1 MKKRII
7 SALLIGLLMTG
18 MFVGCG
24 NSGAGGNTTPVKD
37 PTEHK
42 NVNTDVEVI
51 GGMGDFDSELIKFLE
66 TKDYA
71 NQNYMISPT
80 SYKAALCLAIAG
92 ANGETKEEL
101 LKAAGF
107 ENEEQMNTWYS
118 LVYNSTVDFN
128 EWLKDDQSAVEAA
141 QGDDDFYISGEGTP
155 DGAFKIVNSI
165 WANESRGGEFKKEY
179 IEKVAKNYDA
189 TAASLPGEKLTD
201 SVNSWVNESTNGQI
215 EKLADKLDDYKL
227 ILANALYLR
236 APWQDEFEEYQ
247 TKEDDFKT
255 FDGSTVT
262 KEFMNQ
268 VNQFGYYEEDGGK
281 LVILPLKYGVK
292 AAFILGEI
300 KDIDNAIKNVDYCQ
314 VDVKLPKMDIDSEFG
329 KDIMIGYLNSRGA
342 TSAFGA
348 GADFSEM
355 TDDDVMIDEIIQK
368 TKIKTDE
375 EGLEAAAVTAIM
387 MVESAAM
394 PAEEPEIKVF
404 HADEPF
410 KFIVYT
416 ELENAENEILFY
428 GQMVE

>member
-7 SALLIGLLMTG
+7 STLLIGMLMAG

-24 NSGAGGNTTPVKD
+24 SSGAGGNTTPVKD

-66 TKDYA
+66 TKDYV

-128 EWLKDDQSAVEAA
+128 DWLAGDQKNVEKAKGNDDY
-141 QGDDDFYISGEGTP
+141 YIDGEGTP

-165 WANESRGGEFKKEY
+165 WANESRGGKFRKEY
-179 IEKVAKNYDA
+179 IEKVEKEYDA
-189 TAASLPGEKLTD
+189 TAASLSGEKLTD
-201 SVNSWVNESTNGQI
+201 AVNTWVNDSTNGQI
-215 EKLADKLDDYKL
+215 PKLADDLTDYKL
-227 ILANALYLR
+227 ILTNALYLR
-236 APWQDEFEEYQ
+236 APWINEFEEYQ
-247 TKEDDFKT
+247 TMKDDFKT
-255 FDGSTVT
+255 FSGNKVT
-262 KEFMNQ
+262 KDFMNQ
-268 VNQFGYYEEDGGK
+268 VDRFRYYEEDGGK
-281 LVILPLKYGVK
+281 LIILPLKYGVN
-292 AAFILGEI
+292 AAFVLGEI
-300 KDIDNAIKNVDYCQ
+300 KDIDKAIANAEVWD

-342 TSAFGA
+342 TSAFDGS
-348 GADFSEM
+348 ADFSEM

-387 MVESAAM
+387 MVESAM
-394 PAEEPEIKVF
+394 EQEEPEIKEF

-416 ELENAENEILFY
+416 ELENSENEILFY

>member
-1 MKKRII
+1 MKKRLI
-7 SALLIGLLMTG
+7 SALLIGILLTG

-24 NSGAGGNTTPVKD
+24 NTTTNAASNATEI

-42 NVNTDVEVI
+42 IVNTNIEVL
-51 GGMGDFDSELIKFLE
+51 GGMNEFDSGLIQFLE
-66 TKDYA
+66 KDYG

-92 ANGETKEEL
+92 ASGDTKEEL

-107 ENEEQMNTWYS
+107 ENEEQMNEWYN
-118 LVYNSTVDFN
+118 LVYNATVDFN
-128 EWLKDDQSAVEAA
+128 DWLKADQGSVEAA
-141 QGDDDFYISGEGTP
+141 QKNDDYYIDGEGTP

-179 IEKVAKNYDA
+179 IDKVAKNYDA

-201 SVNSWVNESTNGQI
+201 SVNFWVNESTNGQI

-236 APWQDEFEEYQ
+236 APWMEEFEEYS
-247 TKEDDFKT
+247 TKEDEFKT
-255 FDGSTVT
+255 FDGSKV
-262 KEFMNQ
+262 KKDFMNQ
-268 VNQFGYYEEDGGK
+268 TNEFYYYEEDGGK

-292 AAFILGEI
+292 TAFVLGNI
-300 KDIDNAIKNVDYCQ
+300 SDLDNAMKNAQRCT

-342 TSAFGA
+342 TSAFGG
-348 GADFSEM
+348 GADFSDM

-394 PAEEPEIKVF
+394 PTEEPEIKEF

-416 ELENAENEILFY
+416 ELENAENEVLFY

>member
-7 SALLIGLLMTG
+7 STLLIGMLMTG

-92 ANGETKEEL
+92 AGGETKEEL

-107 ENEEQMNTWYS
+107 ENEEQMNAWYS
-118 LVYNSTVDFN
+118 LVYNATVEFN
-128 EWLKDDQSAVEAA
+128 EWLKSDQENYASVKEDDNYYIEGDAPDAA
-141 QGDDDFYISGEGTP
+141 FR
-155 DGAFKIVNSI
+155 IVNSV
-165 WANESRGGEFKKEY
+165 WANESRGGSFKQEY
-179 IEKVAKNYDA
+179 IDRVAKNYDA
-189 TAASLPGEKLTD
+189 AAASLPGEKLTD

-215 EKLADKLDDYKL
+215 EKLADKLDDDKL
-227 ILANALYLR
+227 ILVNALYLR

-255 FDGSTVT
+255 FDGGTVT

-329 KDIMIGYLNSRGA
+329 KDIMIGYLTSRGA
-342 TSAFGA
+342 TSAFG
-348 GADFSEM
+348 GSADFSEM

-387 MVESAAM
+387 MVESATM
-394 PAEEPEIKVF
+394 PEEEPEIKEF

-416 ELENAENEILFY
+416 ELENSENEILFY